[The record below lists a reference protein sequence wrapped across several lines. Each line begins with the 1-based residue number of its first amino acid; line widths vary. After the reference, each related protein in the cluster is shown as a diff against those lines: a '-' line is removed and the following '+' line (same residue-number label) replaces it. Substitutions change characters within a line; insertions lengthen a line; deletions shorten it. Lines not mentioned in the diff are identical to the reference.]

1 MPRTAACGRTEEA
14 FRPEIVEL
22 VAKLRP
28 GETSHLINLD
38 GWGFIVRKEAEKQE
52 KRLSFAEAYDQIAA
66 NVQKTARKTRY
77 AAWIARLRDQ
87 AFIKRYPIPSE
98 K

>member
-1 MPRTAACGRTEEA
+1 MEGREARRGLPSRDRGTGREAPPRGD
-14 FRPEIVEL
+14 L
-22 VAKLRP
+22 
-28 GETSHLINLD
+28 HLINLD

-66 NVQKTARKTRY
+66 NVQKTERKTRY
-77 AAWIARLRDQ
+77 AAWIARLRDL